1 MYIQH
6 QIPLTGLDDDM
17 LSFLRAISV
26 DMIHVDL
33 RTREGA
39 VAADLQDGAD
49 HTETFE
55 RAREQVEAH
64 GMRLNNL
71 FMSCWDAITLG
82 HADMDA
88 KIEAWRRL
96 LESIGR
102 AGIGNLGWN
111 FKPMGNFRTT
121 SDKGRGGVSYSTF
134 CREEFDRGRPA
145 ADDPPVSEDA
155 MWERMTAFLA
165 GVLPAA
171 EKAGVRMALH
181 PDDPPVPEP
190 LGGVAQICST
200 MPQFRRIFDMG
211 PPETHGM
218 VFCQGCVAELLGDGV
233 YDAIEEMA
241 AAGRIAWVHFR
252 NVRGQ
257 LPRFTE
263 VFIDEGDTDMKRAMV
278 AYRDNGFTGPYM
290 MDHTPR
296 FPQSRAGVAGIAYRW
311 LHTRAHPGRVRVV
324 QTPTRGAGRRRAP
337 LPIPPGGLPS
347 RMSRAC
353 RDATHRDIVGPRPD
367 AILRETTAH
376 ATRDLAGSWPRG
388 RVPHHVDQP
397 DRQPRSRLRR
407 RPAG

>member
-17 LSFLRAISV
+17 LSFLRAINV

-33 RTREGA
+33 RTRGSA
-39 VAADLQDGAD
+39 VAASLQDGAD

-55 RAREQVEAH
+55 RAREQVESH

-82 HADMDA
+82 RSDMDA

-96 LESIGR
+96 IESIGR

-134 CREEFDRGRPA
+134 DREEFDRGRAA

-200 MPQFRRIFDMG
+200 MPQFRRIFEMG

-233 YDAIEEMA
+233 YEVIEEMA

-252 NVRGQ
+252 NVRGR

-263 VFIDEGDTDMKRAMV
+263 VFIDEGDIDMKRAMV
-278 AYRDNGFTGPYM
+278 AYRDNGFSGPYM

-296 FPQSRAGVAGIAYRW
+296 FPQSRAGVAGIAYAVGYI
-311 LHTRAHPGRVRVV
+311 RALIQDVY
-324 QTPTRGAGRRRAP
+324 A
-337 LPIPPGGLPS
+337 
-347 RMSRAC
+347 
-353 RDATHRDIVGPRPD
+353 
-367 AILRETTAH
+367 
-376 ATRDLAGSWPRG
+376 
-388 RVPHHVDQP
+388 
-397 DRQPRSRLRR
+397 
-407 RPAG
+407 